1 LSKPR
6 RTRLLPARRPGIE
19 PPPVPT
25 VSSDPVPEPPAE
37 APEDQTEA
45 AIRRMVEAA
54 YS

>member
-1 LSKPR
+1 MSEAQAGIRDAPAFA
-6 RTRLLPARRPGIE
+6 ARREAPA
-19 PPPVPT
+19 
-25 VSSDPVPEPPAE
+25 DPPAE